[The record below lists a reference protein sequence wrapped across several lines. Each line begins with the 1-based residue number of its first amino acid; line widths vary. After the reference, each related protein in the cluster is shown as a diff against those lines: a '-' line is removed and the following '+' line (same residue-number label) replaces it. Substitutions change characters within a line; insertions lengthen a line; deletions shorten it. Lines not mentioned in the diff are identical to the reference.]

1 MVGTVMNVRD
11 PPYWMNT
18 NDYNIFRQQFS
29 QIEGR
34 YRGAAAIVE

>member
-18 NDYNIFRQQFS
+18 DSYDVFKQHYQQ
-29 QIEGR
+29 IKGR